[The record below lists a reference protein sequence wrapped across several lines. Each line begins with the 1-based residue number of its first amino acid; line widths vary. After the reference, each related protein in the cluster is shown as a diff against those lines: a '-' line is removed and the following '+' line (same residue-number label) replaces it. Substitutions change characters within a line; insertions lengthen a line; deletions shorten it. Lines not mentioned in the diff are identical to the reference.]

1 MSPHSENGAQ
11 SVAARGA
18 DFAALAERIRV
29 APFHQWLA
37 VELSSADRGE
47 VVVLAKWRDEMRS
60 RLDPPIM
67 HGGIVAALLD
77 LAGLYAVLAGGQG
90 VRTTA
95 YLHVDYHKAVS
106 PGPLRV
112 KAKPIRLGRAIS
124 VAEAFLYGAADEP
137 LASSRGGYVA

>member
-1 MSPHSENGAQ
+1 MNAHSENGTQA
-11 SVAARGA
+11 VAPRNA
-18 DFAALAERIRV
+18 DFAVLAARIRV

-37 VELSSADRGE
+37 VELESAKPGE

-90 VRTTA
+90 SRA
-95 YLHVDYHKAVS
+95 
-106 PGPLRV
+106 R
-112 KAKPIRLGRAIS
+112 PICMSTITRRYRPAPCG
-124 VAEAFLYGAADEP
+124 
-137 LASSRGGYVA
+137 